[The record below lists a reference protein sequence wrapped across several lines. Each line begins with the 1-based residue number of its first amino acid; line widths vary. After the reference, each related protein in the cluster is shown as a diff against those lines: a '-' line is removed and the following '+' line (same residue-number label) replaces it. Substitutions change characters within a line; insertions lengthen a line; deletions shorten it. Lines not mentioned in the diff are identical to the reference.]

1 MNNQLL
7 TLLNKEVANFG
18 VLYTKLHNFHWFVE
32 GKLFFQLHA
41 KFEELYD
48 EMTEHFDEVAERILM
63 LEGRPV
69 ATLREFLELATVKEA
84 TGKETT
90 EEMIRSVLAD
100 FELVNKELSEGI
112 TLGEEAGDDVTVDL
126 LTGMKASF
134 QKHIWMLKTV
144 LK

>member
-1 MNNQLL
+1 MNNQLVN
-7 TLLNKEVANFG
+7 LLNQEVANLG

-100 FELVNKELSEGI
+100 FELLNKEFSEGI

-126 LTGMKASF
+126 LTGLKASF